1 MLPLAS
7 DPVAP
12 PDVRAA
18 AAELRARLGGEP
30 FAAALVLGSGLGGF
44 VDAVSDPRVVGFD
57 ELAGY
62 PASGV
67 VGHAGR
73 WIAGRLAGRRIL
85 VQAGRYHRYEG
96 LPRDLVTAPVRTAA
110 ALGVPILVL
119 TNAAGSVRRAF
130 GPGTLVA
137 LEDHIDLME
146 GQLPTTRPREREAP
160 YDPELRL
167 LAARCAER
175 VGVPLGRGC
184 YAALSGPSY
193 ETPAEIRLLDR
204 LGADLVGMSTV
215 PEAVAARGEG
225 MRCLALSLVTNWAAG
240 IAPGPLD
247 HADVIEV
254 GRRSAARLET
264 LLREIV
270 RELPDG

>member
-1 MLPLAS
+1 MIPTLS
-7 DPVAP
+7 DPVGA

-44 VDAVSDPRVVGFD
+44 VDAVAEPRLMSFD
-57 ELAGY
+57 ELGGF

-67 VGHAGR
+67 LGHAGR
-73 WIAGRLAGRRIL
+73 WIAGELEGRRVLI
-85 VQAGRYHRYEG
+85 QAGRYHVYEG
-96 LPRDLVTAPVRTAA
+96 WPRDLVTAPVRIAA
-110 ALGVPILVL
+110 ALGVPVLVL

-137 LEDHIDLME
+137 LEDQIDLME
-146 GQLPTTRPREREAP
+146 GNLPIAHDRESP
-160 YDPELRL
+160 YDAELRL
-167 LAARCAER
+167 LAVRCAER
-175 VGVPLGRGC
+175 VGVPLERGV
-184 YAALSGPSY
+184 YAALCGPSY

-204 LGADLVGMSTV
+204 LGADLVGMSTA
-215 PEAVAARGEG
+215 PEAVAARAAG

-247 HADVIEV
+247 HEEVIEV
-254 GRRSAARLET
+254 GRRSAARLGG

-270 RELPDG
+270 RELPAG